1 MRIQSWAGLILSL
14 GLIAGCGEDKTAIA
28 TPAATA
34 EPAFQEMSWEE
45 LELPGQG
52 LKEIMQKYQPQI
64 DAIPEGGKGEA
75 EVMEKMQAEL
85 NSAPINPALNGKKV
99 KIPGFIT
106 VLDAGDEKG
115 MIKEFLLV
123 PFFGACIHVPPPP
136 VNQTILVKPLP
147 DKSVGM
153 ERVFE
158 PVWVSGTLSTSK
170 AIVDVPQGSE
180 QVHAGYQILDGQLE
194 IYKLTD
200 PDPNK
205 ASAAAPAPGTPITPS
220 TQP

>member
-28 TPAATA
+28 TAAATA

-85 NSAPINPALNGKKV
+85 DRRMTEAAKYKWWKIKIDRIINMKTGRCMVSSACFLKK
-99 KIPGFIT
+99 
-106 VLDAGDEKG
+106 
-115 MIKEFLLV
+115 
-123 PFFGACIHVPPPP
+123 GANECLP
-136 VNQTILVKPLP
+136 V
-147 DKSVGM
+147 
-153 ERVFE
+153 
-158 PVWVSGTLSTSK
+158 
-170 AIVDVPQGSE
+170 
-180 QVHAGYQILDGQLE
+180 
-194 IYKLTD
+194 
-200 PDPNK
+200 
-205 ASAAAPAPGTPITPS
+205 
-220 TQP
+220 

>member
-1 MRIQSWAGLILSL
+1 MRIQWWLGIIITL
-14 GLIAGCGEDKTAIA
+14 GLLTGCGEDKSVSTASA
-28 TPAATA
+28 TKA
-34 EPAFQEMSWEE
+34 EPEFKELAWED

-64 DAIPEGGKGEA
+64 DAIPEGGKGES

-147 DKSVGM
+147 GKSVGM

-158 PVWVSGTLSTSK
+158 PVWVSGTLSTQK

-194 IYKLTD
+194 IYTLSD
-200 PDPNK
+200 PTKD
-205 ASAAAPAPGTPITPS
+205 SATAPAPGTPITPS
-220 TQP
+220 AQP

>member
-14 GLIAGCGEDKTAIA
+14 GLIVGCGDEQAVNRKA
-28 TPAATA
+28 TTVPP
-34 EPAFQEMSWEE
+34 EPEFKELSWED

-52 LKEIMQKYQPQI
+52 LKAIMQKYQPQI
-64 DAIPEGGKGEA
+64 DAIPEGGKGET
-75 EVMEKMQAEL
+75 EVMEKMQADL
-85 NSAPINPALNGKKV
+85 NNAPINPALNGKKV

-147 DKSVGM
+147 AKSVGM

-180 QVHAGYQILDGQLE
+180 QVHAGYQILDAQLE
-194 IYKLTD
+194 IYTLTD
-200 PDPNK
+200 PTKD
-205 ASAAAPAPGTPITPS
+205 SAAPAPGTPITPA
-220 TQP
+220 TPP

>member
-1 MRIQSWAGLILSL
+1 MRIQWLAWLILSL
-14 GLIAGCGEDKTAIA
+14 GLMVGCGEDKTSD
-28 TPAATA
+28 PVAATKA
-34 EPAFQEMSWEE
+34 EPEFKELAWED

-64 DAIPEGGKGEA
+64 DAIPEGGKGET

-85 NSAPINPALNGKKV
+85 NNAPINSTLNGKKV

-106 VLDAGDEKG
+106 VLDAGDDKG

-147 DKSVGM
+147 GKSIGM

-158 PVWVSGTLSTSK
+158 PVWVSGTLSTGK

-194 IYKLTD
+194 IYTLTD
-200 PDPNK
+200 PTKDN
-205 ASAAAPAPGTPITPS
+205 AAPAPGTPITPA
-220 TQP
+220 TQL

>member
-1 MRIQSWAGLILSL
+1 MSL
-14 GLIAGCGEDKTAIA
+14 GLIAGCGEEHAASTATSA
-28 TPAATA
+28 QAAP
-34 EPAFQEMSWEE
+34 EFQEMSWEE

-64 DAIPEGGKGEA
+64 DSIPEGGKGEA

-200 PDPNK
+200 LTKD
-205 ASAAAPAPGTPITPS
+205 SAAAPAPGTPITPS

>member
-1 MRIQSWAGLILSL
+1 MRIQWLAWLIVSL
-14 GLIAGCGEDKTAIA
+14 GLMAGCGDDKTA
-28 TPAATA
+28 TSAAVAKA
-34 EPAFQEMSWEE
+34 EPEFKELAWED

-64 DAIPEGGKGEA
+64 DAIPEGGKGES

-85 NSAPINPALNGKKV
+85 NNAPINPALNGKKV

-106 VLDAGDEKG
+106 VLDAGDDKG

-147 DKSVGM
+147 GKSIGM

-158 PVWVSGTLSTSK
+158 PVWVSGTLSTAK

-194 IYKLTD
+194 IYQLTD
-200 PDPNK
+200 PTKD
-205 ASAAAPAPGTPITPS
+205 SAAAPAPGTPITPS
-220 TQP
+220 AQP

>member
-1 MRIQSWAGLILSL
+1 MSL
-14 GLIAGCGEDKTAIA
+14 GLIAGCGEEHAASTATSA
-28 TPAATA
+28 QAAP
-34 EPAFQEMSWEE
+34 EFQEMSWEE

-64 DAIPEGGKGEA
+64 DSIPEGGKGEA

-194 IYKLTD
+194 IYQLTD
-200 PDPNK
+200 PTKD
-205 ASAAAPAPGTPITPS
+205 SAAAPAPGTPITPS
-220 TQP
+220 AQP

>member
-28 TPAATA
+28 TPAAKT
-34 EPAFQEMSWEE
+34 EPVFQEIAWED

-64 DAIPEGGKGEA
+64 DAIPEGGKGES
-75 EVMEKMQAEL
+75 EVMEKMQAEM
-85 NSAPINPALNGKKV
+85 NNAPINPALNGKKV

-115 MIKEFLLV
+115 MITEFLLV

-147 DKSVGM
+147 GKSIGM

-200 PDPNK
+200 LTKD
-205 ASAAAPAPGTPITPS
+205 SAAAPAPGTPITPS